1 MTGLY
6 FNISHPPR
14 KIFAKARIHDA
25 TQCSRDTPCRN
36 VRKVAQSCRNR
47 MHPRRTTPYYAA
59 IKGFS
64 VLTEE
69 FYLAVTLGET
79 VYEIEEFSL
88 NSGGDFADAYP

>member
-1 MTGLY
+1 MTQPHTAVTL
-6 FNISHPPR
+6 R
-14 KIFAKARIHDA
+14 AATCAKLHSRAATVCTRAAQRRIMPH
-25 TQCSRDTPCRN
+25 
-36 VRKVAQSCRNR
+36 
-47 MHPRRTTPYYAA
+47 YAA